1 MYDVPFNNLD
11 GIKLEYSGYTDDWG
25 YNLSASVGEFEGPA
39 FGASIIGENVI
50 ILATEA
56 SYEWFKIR
64 DVHGSGK
71 TYLDLGA
78 SDRTNLQEAAA
89 GLAFMR
95 SVGFTDLEESF
106 LSEQAAYY
114 VTAGLRIGAWTP
126 SITYDKYKIES
137 EVKFQHQLAEVTAS
151 QLPDQAKAIVTG
163 YGSRFVIL
171 R

>member
-25 YNLSASVGEFEGPA
+25 YNLSASVGEFGGPA

-50 ILATEA
+50 ILAAEV

-64 DVHGSGK
+64 DIHGSGK
-71 TYLDLGA
+71 TYLDLVA

-95 SVGFTDLEESF
+95 SVGFTDFEESLQAYGDTEKF
-106 LSEQAAYY
+106 LA
-114 VTAGLRIGAWTP
+114 L
-126 SITYDKYKIES
+126 SIQI
-137 EVKFQHQLAEVTAS
+137 
-151 QLPDQAKAIVTG
+151 DQFDWFING
-163 YGSRFVIL
+163 
-171 R
+171 

>member
-25 YNLSASVGEFEGPA
+25 YNLSASVGEFGGPA

-95 SVGFTDLEESF
+95 SVGFTDLEESLQAYGDTEKFLALSIQIDQFDWFINGEVTSIEIEESF
-106 LSEQAAYY
+106 LS
-114 VTAGLRIGAWTP
+114 
-126 SITYDKYKIES
+126 
-137 EVKFQHQLAEVTAS
+137 
-151 QLPDQAKAIVTG
+151 
-163 YGSRFVIL
+163 
-171 R
+171 